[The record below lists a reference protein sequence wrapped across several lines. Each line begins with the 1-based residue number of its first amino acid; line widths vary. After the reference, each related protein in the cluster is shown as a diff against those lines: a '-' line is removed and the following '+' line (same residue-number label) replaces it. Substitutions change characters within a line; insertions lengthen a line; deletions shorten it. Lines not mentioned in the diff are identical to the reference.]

1 MKKAE
6 LIRRSI
12 AGALYVALVLAAF
25 YFYARFPW
33 LLWALFLVFYF
44 IIVRELTA
52 LMHLDK
58 RIFYPLAH
66 GMGLMTLAFPLSLFF
81 RSSFFAPAIVIW
93 AVYLVAG
100 FGYVWL
106 RARKDVLRYLVAFW
120 YAYLPF
126 FLTILPVFIVSP
138 LYVFIVLWLYDSL
151 AYLTGSLWGKRRL
164 APRISP
170 GKTWEGLIGG
180 TLLTMAVLAGI
191 RYLFGGTQT
200 YGLPW
205 FPQVME
211 HWWQTR
217 RLLTGLPVGQ
227 ILLIAFW
234 IILWGTAGDLYES
247 YLKRRAGVKD
257 SGNIMPGHGGLLD
270 RLDSFMMVQ
279 IVMLLTGMVL
289 TLINFALK

>member
-6 LIRRSI
+6 LTRRSI
-12 AGALYVALVLAAF
+12 AGLLYVTLLLAAF

-33 LLWALFLVFYF
+33 LLWAVFLLFYF
-44 IIVRELTA
+44 VIVGELTA
-52 LMHLDK
+52 LMQLDK

-81 RSSFFAPAIVIW
+81 GGSYFAYGILAW
-93 AVYLVAG
+93 AVYLLAG
-100 FGYVWL
+100 FVYVWL
-106 RARKDVLRYLVAFW
+106 RARKQAFRYLTAFW

-126 FLTILPVFIVSP
+126 LLTILPVVIVSP
-138 LYVFIVLWLYDSL
+138 LYVFIVLWFYDSL
-151 AYLTGSLWGKRRL
+151 AYLIGSRWGKHKL

-180 TLLTMAVLAGI
+180 TVLTLAVLLAVRYGFPAGDV
-191 RYLFGGTQT
+191 YS
-200 YGLPW
+200 LPL
-205 FPQVME
+205 FPQVMD

-217 RLLTGLPVGQ
+217 HLMTGLPAWQ
-227 ILLIAFW
+227 MFILVLW
-234 IILWGTAGDLYES
+234 IIVWGTLGDLYES

-279 IVMLLTGMVL
+279 MAMLLTGIVF
-289 TLINFALK
+289 TLIYFTGK